1 MTPFDTSTL
10 TPETMHR
17 LSPDT
22 VSNVYNGLDCCVTFE
37 VFERLSERLAS
48 EPECVQQTYAFALD
62 KSAPFFE
69 MSLRGILIDQAAL
82 RKTQEELQRTLD
94 GVKAKFAF
102 LTKEIFGHAINANSH
117 TQVKWLFYDYLGIN
131 PIKKRNTRGV
141 YAPSSDE
148 DALNRLMFNFWAE
161 PFARYILII
170 RELSKKL
177 SFLRTGLSAEGRF
190 RTALNI
196 AGTNT
201 GRSSSASSAFGD
213 GSNLQNIDT
222 TLRYPFI
229 ADEGMILVN
238 VDLEQADARNVGA
251 VIWNMFCDH
260 EDPAIAAKAAD
271 YLNACESGDTH
282 SMVAKMSWPELEWP
296 AEFKDWKDF
305 CDNIDVYPGVS
316 YRQAAKKLGHACLTA
331 DHEVLT
337 PDGWVSIS
345 NKPPVVMEWDTGGTR
360 FAPVSNWTDKI
371 VECEMHSFEGTSIS
385 ALMTPD
391 HRVPYTRDTR
401 SCVMREAPA
410 MDGPQPNMPLGFGW
424 EGGTEVVPARLIA
437 AVMADG
443 HVEQNSTRFHL
454 AKDRKFIRLSQL
466 CHLYGVK
473 ETVQMGGKVKIAGT
487 YPKKPGAF
495 MFNWTRQCLEDF
507 LDELKYW
514 DGTQSS
520 TAVSISSA
528 DRETLEWFQTFGRI
542 CGIGGNIQK
551 PQRSGF
557 GGDCHRLQQNRRK
570 WASGKSIKHVVLP
583 EASTH
588 VFCPTVPSG
597 WFYVRRN
604 GKIFVTGNTNY
615 MGKPKSIAERTHIAL
630 SVVEA
635 FQPRYFAGFPL
646 IPLWQQ
652 KTIEEIRTTGT
663 LITPYGRRR
672 HFYGRG
678 DDSETW
684 RQAIAYRPQ
693 SMTGEQIDRGITQL
707 WRGMPEAQL
716 LIQVH
721 DSILFQVPYA
731 QHEELVPRALEL
743 LRFPVE
749 LKHGRMFE
757 VPLEAK
763 TGYNWGNRFD
773 DKKTGKVD
781 NEWGLAKWKGKDTR
795 TPPNRKRSIRE
806 LIG

>member
-22 VSNVYNGLDCCVTFE
+22 VSNVYNGLDCCVTWE
-37 VFERLSERLAS
+37 VFAALQQHLAS
-48 EPECVQQTYAFALD
+48 EDQCVQDTYAFALE
-62 KSAPFFE
+62 KSAPFLE

-82 RKTQEELQRTLD
+82 QDTQAKLQRTLD
-94 GVKAKFAF
+94 EVKARFSH
-102 LTKEIFGHAINANSH
+102 LTREIFGHAINANSP

-131 PIKKRNTRGV
+131 PIKKRNTKGV
-141 YAPSSDE
+141 YAASADE

-161 PFARYILII
+161 PFARYILVI

-229 ADEGMILVN
+229 ADPGMILVN

-260 EDPAIAAKAAD
+260 EDPAIRAKAGD
-271 YLNACESGDTH
+271 YLDACESGDTH

-296 AEFKDWKDF
+296 EEFKDWKAF

-316 YRQAAKKLGHACLTA
+316 YRQAAKKLGHA
-331 DHEVLT
+331 
-337 PDGWVSIS
+337 
-345 NKPPVVMEWDTGGTR
+345 
-360 FAPVSNWTDKI
+360 
-371 VECEMHSFEGTSIS
+371 
-385 ALMTPD
+385 
-391 HRVPYTRDTR
+391 
-401 SCVMREAPA
+401 
-410 MDGPQPNMPLGFGW
+410 
-424 EGGTEVVPARLIA
+424 
-437 AVMADG
+437 
-443 HVEQNSTRFHL
+443 
-454 AKDRKFIRLSQL
+454 
-466 CHLYGVK
+466 
-473 ETVQMGGKVKIAGT
+473 
-487 YPKKPGAF
+487 
-495 MFNWTRQCLEDF
+495 
-507 LDELKYW
+507 
-514 DGTQSS
+514 
-520 TAVSISSA
+520 
-528 DRETLEWFQTFGRI
+528 
-542 CGIGGNIQK
+542 
-551 PQRSGF
+551 
-557 GGDCHRLQQNRRK
+557 
-570 WASGKSIKHVVLP
+570 
-583 EASTH
+583 
-588 VFCPTVPSG
+588 
-597 WFYVRRN
+597 
-604 GKIFVTGNTNY
+604 TNY

-630 SVVEA
+630 SVVES

-646 IPLWQQ
+646 IPMWQQ
-652 KTIEEIRTTGT
+652 RTIDEIKATGT

-672 HFYGRG
+672 HFYGRP
-678 DDSETW
+678 DDPETW
-684 RQAIAYRPQ
+684 RAAIAYRPQ

-731 QHEELVPRALEL
+731 KHEELVPRALEL

-749 LKHGRMFE
+749 LKQGRKFE

-763 TGYNWGNRFD
+763 TGYNWGNRLE

-781 NEWGLAKWKGKDTR
+781 NEWGLDKWKGKDSR